1 LSRKHQRAG
10 RLPPDD
16 LEGGCAVGILRPR
29 VLSSLPQAHGIYLFE
44 EVQKLC
50 RHYLRNRRVSPSEI
64 SLEDLISEV
73 WEKFLGATSL
83 PNDDEELL
91 SDPSEWSLD
100 PDTPEQDGRV
110 VWLHREMQK
119 TCGAQALAHRC
130 EDIRRKRWGRAMSE
144 GGRRVVQPDENEDF
158 SDIGSDCD
166 QEAVLQEADAR
177 DVWRGLLLLVEQEL
191 SPDDDVVKLLSLL
204 KRQPDIFDDM
214 PGMRW
219 PIGAL
224 IELLDRDFPP
234 PPPWNDDRVD
244 NAKRRL
250 RRWIKGLM
258 RKNGFDVIDLEALFA
273 RVARHEDLDRQVVRT
288 GSRPEKLHS

>member
-10 RLPPDD
+10 RLPPDK
-16 LEGGCAVGILRPR
+16 LEGVSAVGILRLR
-29 VLSSLPQAHGIYLFE
+29 VLSSLPRAHENYLFE
-44 EVQKLC
+44 EVRKLC

-83 PNDDEELL
+83 PNDDEELP

-100 PDTPEQDGRV
+100 PDAPEQDGRV

-204 KRQPDIFDDM
+204 KRQPDIFDEAS
-214 PGMRW
+214 GMRW
-219 PIGAL
+219 PIGTL

-258 RKNGFDVIDLEALFA
+258 RKNGFDVIDLEGLFA
-273 RVARHEDLDRQVVRT
+273 RVARREDLGRQVSRT
-288 GSRPEKLHS
+288 GSHPEKLHS